1 MSTQHAH
8 VTFGFTYSKKRT
20 IYEVLGVDNSADEE
34 SVKRAYHQLALK
46 YHPDRN
52 KHDNNAEKIFK
63 EIVEAYEIA
72 RSPDRRLSYDRDAKC
87 VTNPELS
94 EAKLSR
100 SPSALFEAVDQFFTK
115 SGYVSPTIQGL
126 LSTCKRKIRGRNL
139 RTTLCTTFQEAVFGC
154 LKIAEVTRLSY
165 CSYCKGTGELPIA
178 DCGLESNGI
187 TIPSSNVPRRLCSAC
202 AGAGRLSINKGLQ
215 VEVPAGIKKGEELVY
230 EGEGD
235 VGDVGAPAGDLV
247 IIFDTQEHPIFKR
260 DGDDVV
266 VEFVI
271 SFAQASLGATVHIP
285 SLYGMMDIGVPS
297 GTQPNDVLR
306 VSDQGFYNFK
316 TKKRGNMLLRLN
328 IKIPSALTEE
338 QRILLEQF
346 MQTESRNNNSPNSNN
361 SSNVHI

>member
-1 MSTQHAH
+1 MYTHSSSPPGA
-8 VTFGFTYSKKRT
+8 GFAYNNKKRT

-34 SVKRAYHQLALK
+34 SVKRAYHQLALR

-52 KHDNNAEKIFK
+52 KHDGNAEKAFK
-63 EIVEAYEIA
+63 EIVEAYEIL
-72 RSPDRRLSYDRDAKC
+72 RSPDRRLLYDRDAKC
-87 VTNPELS
+87 VTNHDLS

-126 LSTCKRKIRGRNL
+126 LSTCKRKIRGRTL
-139 RTTLCTTFQEAVFGC
+139 RTTLYTTFQETVFGC
-154 LKIAEVTRLSY
+154 LKTAEITRISY
-165 CSYCKGTGELPIA
+165 CTYCKGTGEVPTV
-178 DCGLESNGI
+178 DCGVASNGI
-187 TIPSSNVPRRLCSAC
+187 AIPSSNVPRRHCSGC
-202 AGAGRLSINKGLQ
+202 GGTGRLSTNKGLQ
-215 VEVPAGIKKGEELVY
+215 IEVPAGVKKGEELVY

-235 VGDVGAPAGDLV
+235 VGDFGAPAGDLV
-247 IIFDTQEHPIFKR
+247 IIFDTQEHPVFKR

-306 VSDQGFYNFK
+306 VTDQGFYNFK
-316 TKKRGNMLLRLN
+316 TKRRGNMLLRLN

-346 MQTESRNNNSPNSNN
+346 MQTENKNNSNTSNN
-361 SSNVHI
+361 VNT